1 MKCIVIKDAS
11 VKNNIHDLSFNQI
24 EMLDK
29 LYNKSYDLSDNSN
42 NDIDYIKD
50 MLKEIRK
57 KHSAYKSQDKH
68 KSKFDKEQHI
78 TLDEIIH
85 KLYECKLKCYY
96 CNCELYILYNK
107 RKQTSQWTLE
117 RFDNNK
123 GHYNDNT
130 CISCLK
136 CNLQRRTENHIY
148 FKQGKNLV
156 LKKLDIDNLDN
167 IDE

>member
-11 VKNNIHDLSFNQI
+11 IKTNIHDISFNQMDI
-24 EMLDK
+24 LDN
-29 LYNKSYDLSDNSN
+29 LFNKKYDE
-42 NDIDYIKD
+42 NDYTKD

-57 KHSAYKSQDKH
+57 KHSAYKSQDKN

-85 KLYECKLKCYY
+85 KLYDCKLKCYY
-96 CNCELYILYNK
+96 CNCDLFIVYNK

-136 CNLQRRTENHIY
+136 CNLQRRTDNHVY
-148 FKQGKNLV
+148 FKQGKSLV
-156 LKKLDIDNLDN
+156 LKKLDN
-167 IDE
+167 